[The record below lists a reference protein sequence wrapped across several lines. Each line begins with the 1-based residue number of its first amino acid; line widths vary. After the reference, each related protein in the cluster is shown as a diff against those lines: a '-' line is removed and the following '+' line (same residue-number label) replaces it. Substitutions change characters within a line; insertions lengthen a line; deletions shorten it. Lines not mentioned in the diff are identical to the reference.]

1 MSASVSIS
9 GSNSDKKVRVNGVD
23 PPKELNIS
31 GTGVTVTD
39 NPSAGTYDIVISGGG
54 GGSVSDAT
62 TSTKG
67 IVQLATP
74 SSDTTAGHVIQ
85 ATDTRLSD
93 TRTPTAHASSHKSG
107 GTDAIK
113 LDELAATT
121 DITALNVSISA
132 HGLTPKAPNDATK
145 FLDGTGV
152 WSVPSG
158 TGGSATPLAK
168 GTATKSGNSSTTVF
182 TIAHG
187 MSSTPVFAAVIP
199 TSTDALG
206 SYVTTFD
213 ATNITITYSV
223 PPATATNN
231 LTFEWFAMDASG
243 GGGSLTPT
251 GEANTMSNSGTA
263 GLSLVLT
270 KSGTVLPVKG
280 LNIGSSKL
288 SITDNTVNHTID
300 YDVVE
305 ANLNIANMTGT
316 IANSRIT
323 AAAGIVYSKLN
334 LSASIVN
341 ADIATAAAIA
351 YSKLA
356 LGTSILNSDI
366 SASAAIAH
374 SKIGTNLLLSE
385 TGLTALRTVT
395 FPDSS
400 GLVVYNSDS
409 RLSDSRTPTAH
420 ATSHKSG
427 GSDAIALD
435 TLAAT
440 TDITTLNSSTTAH
453 GLLKKL
459 SGTATQYM
467 DGTGAW
473 SVPAGGGGGVSAS
486 SPNTWSAVQTFNDG
500 DLALENP
507 LGTAAATIKAGAQ
520 TGAVNFTFPVTS
532 SDTITTNA
540 ATETLTNKTL
550 TTPNISSITN
560 TGTLTLPTST
570 DTLVGR
576 TTTDTIT
583 NKTIVAA
590 SNTITDTSAAQGDV
604 LVHNGTKFVRL
615 GKGST
620 NQVLQSGPITVA
632 WATFNAEN
640 CGIATG
646 SGNGSTTVF
655 NVAHSLGSVP
665 SNAMIICSS
674 HTITF
679 TYTTDSTNII
689 VTFTT
694 APGSGTNNV
703 IFHWRA
709 VA

>member
-9 GSNSDKKVRVNGVD
+9 GSNSDKKVRVNAID

-39 NPSAGTYDIVISGGG
+39 NPGTGTYDVVITAGS

-62 TSTKG
+62 TSIKG

-74 SSDTTAGHVIQ
+74 SSDVTTGHVIQ
-85 ATDTRLSD
+85 ASDTRLSD
-93 TRTPTAHASSHKSG
+93 SRTPTTHAITHKSG
-107 GTDAIK
+107 GIDAIK
-113 LDELAATT
+113 LDELSSPT
-121 DITALNVSISA
+121 DITSLNVSISA

-145 FLDGTGV
+145 YLDGTGV
-152 WSVPSG
+152 WSVPAG

-168 GTATKSGNSSTTVF
+168 GTATKSGSGSTTVF

-251 GEANTMSNSGTA
+251 GEANTMSNSGA
-263 GLSLVLT
+263 DGLSIVLT

-280 LNIGSSKL
+280 FNVGSSKL
-288 SITDNTVNHTID
+288 SITDDTADHTID

-305 ANLNIANMTGT
+305 ANLNITNMTGS
-316 IANSRIT
+316 IGNSRIS
-323 AAAGIVYSKLN
+323 AGAGIVYSKLS
-334 LSASIVN
+334 LASSIVN
-341 ADIATAAAIA
+341 SDIATAAAIA
-351 YSKLA
+351 Y
-356 LGTSILNSDI
+356 
-366 SASAAIAH
+366 

-385 TGLTALRTVT
+385 TGLTAVRTIT
-395 FPDSS
+395 FPDSN
-400 GLVVYNSDS
+400 GLVVYSADS
-409 RLSDSRTPTAH
+409 RMTNARTPTAH
-420 ATSHKSG
+420 ASTHQSG
-427 GSDAIALD
+427 GSDSIALD

-440 TDITTLNSSTTAH
+440 TDITTLNSSTSAH

-486 SPNTWSAVQTFNDG
+486 SPNTWSAVQTFNDT

-507 LGTAAATIKAGAQ
+507 LGTFAATIKAGAQ
-520 TGAVNFTFPVTS
+520 TSNVNFTFPVTS
-532 SDTITTNA
+532 SDTITTNT

-550 TTPNISSITN
+550 TSPVISSITN

-576 TTTDTIT
+576 ATTDTIT
-583 NKTIVAA
+583 NKTITAA

-620 NQVLQSGPITVA
+620 NQVLQSGATTLS

-646 SGNGSTTVF
+646 TANGSTTVF
-655 NVAHSLGSVP
+655 NVAHSLGSIP

-674 HTITF
+674 HVNTF

-694 APGSGTNNV
+694 APSSGTVTFN
-703 IFHWRA
+703 WRC

>member
-1 MSASVSIS
+1 VSSSNTFS
-9 GSNSDKKVRVNGVD
+9 GGVDRKVRVNGID
-23 PPKELNIS
+23 PAKELNIS

-39 NPSAGTYDIVISGGG
+39 NPTLGRYDIVISGGG
-54 GGSVSDAT
+54 GGGGSDAT

-85 ATDTRLSD
+85 ASDTRLSD
-93 TRTPTAHASSHKSG
+93 TRTPTVHATTHKSG

-121 DITALNVSISA
+121 DITSLNVSIAA

-145 FLDGTGV
+145 YLDGTGV
-152 WSVPSG
+152 WSVPAG

-187 MSSTPVFAAVIP
+187 MSSPPVFAAVIP

-213 ATNITITYSV
+213 STNITITYSV
-223 PPATATNN
+223 PPATATGN

-243 GGGSLTPT
+243 GGGATSGA

-341 ADIATAAAIA
+341 TDIATAAAIA
-351 YSKLA
+351 YSKLS

-366 SASAAIAH
+366 SASAAIAY

-385 TGLTALRTVT
+385 TGLTAVRTIT
-395 FPDSS
+395 FPDSN
-400 GLVVYNSDS
+400 GLVVYSADS
-409 RLSDSRTPTAH
+409 RMTNARTPTAH
-420 ATSHKSG
+420 ASTHQSG
-427 GSDAIALD
+427 GSDSIALD

-459 SGTATQYM
+459 SNVATQYM

-473 SVPAGGGGGVSAS
+473 SVPAGGGGGGVSAS

-520 TGAVNFTFPVTS
+520 TGAVNFTFPVTT

-550 TTPNISSITN
+550 TSPVIATIVN

-570 DTLVGR
+570 DTVVGR
-576 TTTDTIT
+576 TTTDTIA

-646 SGNGSTTVF
+646 TANGSTTVF

-674 HTITF
+674 HVNTF

-694 APGSGTNNV
+694 APSSGTVTFN
-703 IFHWRA
+703 WRA
-709 VA
+709 VQ

>member
-1 MSASVSIS
+1 VSSSNTFS
-9 GSNSDKKVRVNGVD
+9 GGVDRKVRVNGID
-23 PPKELNIS
+23 PSKELNIS

-39 NPSAGTYDIVISGGG
+39 NPTLGRYDIVITAGS

-85 ATDTRLSD
+85 ASDTRLSD
-93 TRTPTAHASSHKSG
+93 TRTPTTHATTHKSG
-107 GTDAIK
+107 GTDVIK

-152 WSVPSG
+152 WSVPAG

-251 GEANTMSNSGTA
+251 GEANTMSSSA
-263 GLSLVLT
+263 ADGLSIVLT

-280 LNIGSSKL
+280 FNVGSSKL
-288 SITDNTVNHTID
+288 SITDDTTDHTID

-341 ADIATAAAIA
+341 ADIATGAAIA
-351 YSKLA
+351 YSKLS

-374 SKIGTNLLLSE
+374 SKIGTNLLFSE
-385 TGLTALRTVT
+385 TGLTAVRTIT

-400 GLVVYNSDS
+400 GLVVYSADS

-427 GSDAIALD
+427 GTDAIALD

-440 TDITTLNSSTTAH
+440 TDITTLNSSTSAH

-486 SPNTWSAVQTFNDG
+486 SPNTWSAVQTFNDT

-507 LGTAAATIKAGAQ
+507 LGTFAATIKAGAQ
-520 TGAVNFTFPVTS
+520 TSNVNFTFPVTS

-550 TTPNISSITN
+550 TSPVIATIVN

-570 DTLVGR
+570 DTVVGR
-576 TTTDTIT
+576 ATTDTIT
-583 NKTIVAA
+583 NKTITAA
-590 SNTITDTSAAQGDV
+590 SNIITDTSAAQGDV

-620 NQVLQSGPITVA
+620 NQVLQSGATTLA

-646 SGNGSTTVF
+646 TANGSTTVF

-674 HTITF
+674 HVNTF

-694 APGSGTNNV
+694 APASGTVTFN
-703 IFHWRA
+703 WRA